1 MLAVDFT
8 SAKFR
13 LQLEDSNH
21 RQAFK
26 RLPEPAGVFRRQALA
41 AGDGCIGPLIGSY
54 VVLAPSMQAC
64 SGRPVA
70 SGRDTCG
77 PRAAAAVGTA

>member
-1 MLAVDFT
+1 MLTVDFT
-8 SAKFR
+8 CAKFR

-41 AGDGCIGPLIGSY
+41 AGDGCVGPLIGSY
-54 VVLAPSMQAC
+54 VG

-70 SGRDTCG
+70 GGRDTCG